1 LCVMYKGRIVED
13 KLTKQII
20 ERPKDSNT
28 KKFIE
33 DLNSLTDI
41 YESNNFYKPV
51 KSISNIIKL

>member
-1 LCVMYKGRIVED
+1 MYKGRIVED

-33 DLNSLTDI
+33 DLNLLTDI
-41 YESNNFYKPV
+41 YESNNFYKPA